1 MAVLKEA
8 ADVKSVVNA
17 QDLVKF
23 LQSNHRLL
31 SSLPDLKLV
40 ANLLLVMAATNAVS
54 ERSFSA
60 LKLIKTYLRSTQ
72 TQERLN
78 NVMTL
83 YVLKDLTDSLNMV
96 DIANEFFQE
105 MKIVVIYLASFQKL
119 ISWLEVHRSLAAH
132 KPSVTIVPVI
142 IAPYMHD
149 SEYIYVLRWF
159 IAPRLNHISLF

>member
-96 DIANEFFQE
+96 DIANEFVSRNENRRNIFGKFSKADIMARGAQ
-105 MKIVVIYLASFQKL
+105 VSCGTQ
-119 ISWLEVHRSLAAH
+119 
-132 KPSVTIVPVI
+132 T
-142 IAPYMHD
+142 
-149 SEYIYVLRWF
+149 
-159 IAPRLNHISLF
+159 